1 MWDKY
6 TLTGCIPEKTTSTR
20 FNGNLFM
27 TEEIEVWRMSPLL
40 RGSVEVLQL
49 WEVILHKEVQEDP
62 SDH

>member
-6 TLTGCIPEKTTSTR
+6 TLTWCIPEKTTPTR

-27 TEEIEVWRMSPLL
+27 IEEIEVWRMSPLL